1 MEVEEHEEVEDAEE
15 EDSSPK
21 LRLARKVANFGMAA
35 GRYYTPGRMNS
46 EEFGGGL
53 YLSSRWRR
61 VRVMLISFCCRTHF
75 TIPKYVQVSVPLPHS
90 AKGNGDFPGVRRFT
104 GMTFFC
110 LFVLLTFAPGAHA
123 QNMRTIFLVRHAD
136 KVSDETDSPL
146 SEQGRRRAECLA
158 NTLADAQIQQIFTSE
173 LQRTQQT
180 AAPLAEKLH
189 LKPVAIPLSRPDK
202 LVEAIRSDKAANVLV
217 VWHDATLPEVLRAL
231 GAPAISPIAH
241 TEYDRFFI
249 LTLSGEKTK
258 SQPRFTALRYC
269 DCTK

>member
-1 MEVEEHEEVEDAEE
+1 
-15 EDSSPK
+15 
-21 LRLARKVANFGMAA
+21 
-35 GRYYTPGRMNS
+35 
-46 EEFGGGL
+46 
-53 YLSSRWRR
+53 
-61 VRVMLISFCCRTHF
+61 MLISSCCLTQL
-75 TIPKYVQVSVPLPHS
+75 TIPNSSKVAAPLPRR
-90 AKGNGDFPGVRRFT
+90 AKEYGVFPNVRTFT
-104 GMTFFC
+104 AIAVFC
-110 LFVLLTFAPGAHA
+110 LFVVLTFAPGAPA

-136 KVSDETDSPL
+136 KVSDETDAPL

-158 NTLADAQIQQIFTSE
+158 NTLADAQIQQIFTSD

-189 LKPVAIPLSRPDK
+189 LKPVAIPISRPDK
-202 LVEAIRSDKAANVLV
+202 LIEAIRSGKESNVLV
-217 VWHDATLPEVLRAL
+217 IWHDATLPEVLRAL

-249 LTLSGEKTK
+249 LTLAGDKTH